1 MARGAAVGART
12 QERTGRRGRG
22 AREGVE
28 VTGSVSYGHRLGTR
42 AHTIRFPIRMPAQA
56 LHYHLANRPV
66 GLQHFEHIPFGKA
79 VPTPSEEALLGISFA
94 FDSLHHI
101 RHVHGLLLIAVEI
114 SSLLRLAEVEG
125 D

>member
-28 VTGSVSYGHRLGTR
+28 VAGSVSYGHRLGTR

-66 GLQHFEHIPFGKA
+66 WLQHFEHILRQSGSDTERRGAPGY
-79 VPTPSEEALLGISFA
+79 
-94 FDSLHHI
+94 
-101 RHVHGLLLIAVEI
+101 
-114 SSLLRLAEVEG
+114 LLRLR
-125 D
+125 